1 LIVINQIICHQIVPF
16 DGSLIYN
23 HRHRGITLVPIHSMT
38 GFARAEGQDDDC
50 SWGWEARSVNG
61 KGLDV
66 RCRLPTGFEAL
77 EQRVRER
84 AKQTLRRGNVSLTLT
99 LTRTRAAALRRL
111 NEDVFNSI
119 AALLPD
125 LAARVPD
132 ATPASLDGLLALRG
146 VLESGDEGFTDAQ
159 MEQLEPSLMAGLDVA
174 LAALTDMRTAEGG
187 RLAEVLS
194 GQIDAIDELSAE
206 AAKLAAVQPDT
217 IARRLKEQVE
227 ALLGEVPPLPAERLA
242 QEAALLMTKADVS
255 EELDR
260 LAAHVAA
267 ARELMSADAAIGRK
281 LDFLCQEFNRE
292 ANTLCSKSADV
303 DLTRVGLDLKAAIEQ
318 FREQV
323 QNIE

>member
-1 LIVINQIICHQIVPF
+1 
-16 DGSLIYN
+16 
-23 HRHRGITLVPIHSMT
+23 MT

-50 SWGWEARSVNG
+50 SWVWEARSVNG

-66 RCRLPTGFEAL
+66 RCRMPAGFEAL
-77 EQRVRER
+77 EQAVRDR
-84 AKQTLRRGNVSLTLT
+84 AKQTLRRGNVSLNLT
-99 LTRTRAAALRRL
+99 LTSTPSAAMQHL
-111 NEDVFNSI
+111 NEDVFDSI

-125 LAARVPD
+125 LAVRIPD
-132 ATPASLDGLLALRG
+132 AAPASLDGLLALRG
-146 VLESGDEGFTDAQ
+146 VLESGDEGLTEDQ
-159 MEQLEPSLMAGLDVA
+159 MKQLEPALMIGLDVA
-174 LAALTDMRTAEGG
+174 LTALYDMRAAEGG
-187 RLAEVLS
+187 HLAEVLS
-194 GQIDAIDELSAE
+194 GQIDAIEALSAQ
-206 AAKLAAVQPDT
+206 AAKLAAAQPDA
-217 IARRLKEQVE
+217 IAKRLAEQVE
-227 ALLGEVPPLPAERLA
+227 ALLRNVPPLPAERLA

-260 LAAHVAA
+260 LAAHAAA

-303 DLTRVGLDLKAAIEQ
+303 DLTRVGLDLKAAIEK

>member
-1 LIVINQIICHQIVPF
+1 M
-16 DGSLIYN
+16 
-23 HRHRGITLVPIHSMT
+23 LVAIHSMT
-38 GFARAEGQDDDC
+38 GFARTEGENDDC
-50 SWGWEARSVNG
+50 SWVWEARSVNG

-66 RCRLPTGFEAL
+66 RCRLPSGFEAM
-77 EQRVRER
+77 EQAVRDR
-84 AKQTLRRGNVSLTLT
+84 AKQTLRRGNVSLSLT
-99 LTRTRAAALRRL
+99 IARTSAATSRRL
-111 NEDVFNSI
+111 NEEVFDSI

-125 LAARVPD
+125 LAARVPG
-132 ATPASLDGLLALRG
+132 AAPASLDGLLALRG
-146 VLESGDEGFTDAQ
+146 VLESGDEGLGEDQ
-159 MEQLEPSLMAGLDVA
+159 YEQLKPALMAGLDAA
-174 LAALTDMRTAEGG
+174 LAALADMRRTEGG
-187 RLAEVLS
+187 RLDEVLS
-194 GQIDAIDELSAE
+194 GQIDAIKGLSTE
-206 AAKLAAVQPDT
+206 AAKLAAMQPDA
-217 IARRLKEQVE
+217 IAKRLGEQVE
-227 ALLGEVPPLPAERLA
+227 ALLKEIPALPAERLA

-260 LAAHVAA
+260 LTAHIEA

>member
-1 LIVINQIICHQIVPF
+1 MAIN
-16 DGSLIYN
+16 
-23 HRHRGITLVPIHSMT
+23 SMT
-38 GFARAEGQDDDC
+38 GFARAEGHDDDY
-50 SWGWEARSVNG
+50 SWVWEARSVNG

-66 RCRLPTGFEAL
+66 RCRLPSGFEAL
-77 EQRVRER
+77 EQTVRDR
-84 AKQTLRRGNVSLTLT
+84 AKQTLRRGNVSLSLS
-99 LTRTRAAALRRL
+99 LTRTLAASSRHL
-111 NEDVFNSI
+111 NEDVFDSI

-132 ATPASLDGLLALRG
+132 AAPASLDGLLALRG
-146 VLESGDEGFTDAQ
+146 VLDSGDEGLTDAQ
-159 MEQLEPSLMAGLDVA
+159 TKQLEPALMAGLDAA
-174 LAALTDMRTAEGG
+174 LAALTDMRRAEGG
-187 RLAEVLS
+187 RLAEVLC
-194 GQIDAIDELSAE
+194 GQIDTIEALSAE
-206 AAKLAAVQPDT
+206 ALRLAATQPDA
-217 IARRLKEQVE
+217 IARRLAEQVG
-227 ALLGEVPPLPAERLA
+227 ALLKEVPALPAERLA

-260 LAAHVAA
+260 LAAHAAA
-267 ARELMSADAAIGRK
+267 ARELMAADAAIGRK